1 MFGEKQKRFRA
12 KDMAVIAANAAIIS
26 VSAWISIPFAV
37 NFTLQT
43 LAVFTVCSVFDFK
56 RSVLSITVYI
66 LIGLCGIP
74 VFSGFAAG
82 PTALLGPTGGYL
94 IGFLSVP
101 VIMRIFSIRNKKSI
115 FPRILIM
122 LAALVTVYIFGSLWF
137 YFVYAS
143 GTVGISK
150 IFLSCVIPFIIPD
163 VIKICIA
170 ATISQRLSKVNI

>member
-1 MFGEKQKRFRA
+1 MFAEKQKRNRV

-43 LAVFTVCSVFDFK
+43 LAVFTVCSVFDFR
-56 RSVLSITVYI
+56 RSILSVFIYI

-82 PTALLGPTGGYL
+82 PSAIFGPTGGYL
-94 IGFLSVP
+94 IAFLFVP
-101 VIMRIFSIRNKKSI
+101 VIMRIFAIRNRKTVFS
-115 FPRILIM
+115 RILIM
-122 LAALVTVYIFGSLWF
+122 LAALIAVYVFGSLWF

-143 GTVGISK
+143 GTVGFSGI
-150 IFLSCVIPFIIPD
+150 ILSCVIPFIIPD
-163 VIKICIA
+163 VIKIFIA
-170 ATISQRLSKVNI
+170 ATISLRMSKINI